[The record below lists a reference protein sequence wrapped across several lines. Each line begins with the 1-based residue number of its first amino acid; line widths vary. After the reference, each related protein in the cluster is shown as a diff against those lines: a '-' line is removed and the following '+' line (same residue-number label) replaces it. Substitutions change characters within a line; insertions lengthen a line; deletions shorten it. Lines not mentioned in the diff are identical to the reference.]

1 MPKANAKPDG
11 RKLRAD
17 GNRARIVE
25 ALLALIGAGMV
36 LPSAEAVAARA
47 GVGLRTVFRHFKDM
61 ESLYAELS
69 ARMRAQIAPLI
80 AEPLTGADW
89 RERLDQ
95 MLERRIQIYERLTPY
110 KVADDAHRAGS
121 ATLQAQHA
129 HMIALQRKALNA
141 TLPPDLRSAPVA
153 EAIDLAL
160 SFEAW
165 LRLRRDQGLSVKR
178 AGAAVRQIVDSV
190 LTAAQANGKRAANH
204 VAPPSNKRQAI
215 A

>member
-1 MPKANAKPDG
+1 MPKASAKPDG

-25 ALLALIGAGMV
+25 ALLALIGEGVV
-36 LPSAEAVAARA
+36 LPSAESVASRA

-80 AEPLTGADW
+80 AEPLRGGDW
-89 RERLDQ
+89 RARLDD
-95 MLERRIQIYERLTPY
+95 MLGRRIQIYERLTPY
-110 KVADDAHRAGS
+110 KAADDAHRAGS
-121 ATLQAQHA
+121 AVLQAQHVQ
-129 HMIALQRKALNA
+129 MIATQRKALGA
-141 TLPPDLRSAPVA
+141 TLPPELRVSPVA
-153 EAIDLAL
+153 EAIGLAL

-178 AGAAVRQIVDSV
+178 ASACVRLIVDGV
-190 LTAAQANGKRAANH
+190 IAAAQANGILAASQI
-204 VAPPSNKRQAI
+204 APPKTKRHAV